1 MFFSGSELDDSVDD
15 EDYVP
20 EIPSTT
26 TAGPTTSATVEDNG
40 QATYPLAST
49 TTAGPTTSVTVED
62 NGQATYPVASTTTA
76 GPTTS
81 VTVEVNGQA
90 TYPVA
95 STSTAGPTTSVT
107 VEENAASSDDSTE
120 DGPLE
125 MHTPKRLKRPLPQT
139 WKQHQAQTKRLS
151 GETYT
156 NRAGNEKAARRMGN
170 PCTSTFCQKSKLRQ
184 CQTIAEQT
192 REWIFYHFWSMSTWT
207 ERQTYIKALVT
218 KVDVKQKKSTQD
230 SRRSLSYCYVLKPAD
245 GTAVAVCKKLFAAT
259 FGVAERT
266 VTSWLKDETDAPE
279 IGTRTP
285 KTGKEKS

>member
-1 MFFSGSELDDSVDD
+1 MFFSGSELDD

-20 EIPSTT
+20 EIP
-26 TAGPTTSATVEDNG
+26 
-40 QATYPLAST
+40 ST

-81 VTVEVNGQA
+81 VTVEDNGQA

-125 MHTPKRLKRPLPQT
+125 MHTPKRHKRPLPQT
-139 WKQHQAQTKRLS
+139 WKQHTKRLS

-170 PCTSTFCQKSKLRQ
+170 PCTSTFCQKSK
-184 CQTIAEQT
+184 
-192 REWIFYHFWSMSTWT
+192 FDS
-207 ERQTYIKALVT
+207 
-218 KVDVKQKKSTQD
+218 VKQLPNKQENGSLTM
-230 SRRSLSYCYVLKPAD
+230 SGRCPLGRSGKPIS
-245 GTAVAVCKKLFAAT
+245 KP
-259 FGVAERT
+259 
-266 VTSWLKDETDAPE
+266 W
-279 IGTRTP
+279 
-285 KTGKEKS
+285 